1 MPPPV
6 YGAVTTTD
14 KASEYRLYFSK
25 SLLDHQIDTLQLYDL
40 AYQVEI
46 PTGQGS
52 KTIRM
57 FRPPVA
63 NVANVITLSE
73 GQPPSNAP
81 YKLIFEYITR
91 TLQQYGGYAQVSD
104 IIDETEFLNTGDALM
119 TKFGE
124 EAALWADGLIRDSC
138 INGTTEEPTAFTKYY
153 AGAATTYAAL
163 NAQAAAASV
172 LGSKELTNVV
182 TKLRKQRCPTFG
194 DGTYAAVLA
203 PEQEKDILDEGSNGW
218 VYASAYQKPEQIWK
232 GEVGTFMGVR
242 VMRTTNACYQ
252 NGAGTE
258 GVFVAGGNI
267 IAALVFGRDAF
278 ACPKLSGESP
288 AAPKVN
294 TITQPDSANP
304 FGQFITYVWKT
315 FFNGVCCNLNFGVT
329 VQTQTQYTGV

>member
-25 SLLDHQIDTLQLYDL
+25 SLLEHQIDTLQLYDL

-63 NVANVITLSE
+63 NVANVLTLSE
-73 GQPPSNAP
+73 GQPPSTAP
-81 YKLIFEYITR
+81 YKLVYEYISR

-104 IIDETEFLNTGDALM
+104 IVDETEFLNTGDSLM

-124 EAALWADGLIRDSC
+124 EAALWSDQLIRDAC
-138 INGTTEEPTAFTKYY
+138 INGTLEEPTKFGKYY
-153 AGAATTYAAL
+153 VGAATTFAAL
-163 NAQAAAASV
+163 EAQAANASSMT
-172 LGSKELTNVV
+172 SKELTNAL
-182 TKLRKQRCPTFG
+182 TKLRVQRAPTFA
-194 DGTYAAVLA
+194 DGYYAAVFS
-203 PEQEKDILDEGSNGW
+203 PEQEKDLLDEGNNGW
-218 VYASAYQKPEQIWK
+218 VYASAFQRPEGIWK
-232 GEVGTFMGVR
+232 GAIGTFMGLK

-258 GVFVAGGNI
+258 GVFVAGGDI
-267 IAALVFGRDAF
+267 IAGLVFGKDAF
-278 ACPKLSGESP
+278 ACPKLAGESP

-304 FGQFITYVWKT
+304 FGQFSSFVWKA
-315 FFNGVCCNLNFGVT
+315 FFNGVVCNTFFGIVIQSKT
-329 VQTQTQYTGV
+329 RYTGI

>member
-6 YGAVTTTD
+6 YGAVTSVD
-14 KASEYRLYFSK
+14 KASEYRIYFSK
-25 SLLDHQIDTLQLYDL
+25 SLLDHQIDTLQLYNL

-104 IIDETEFLNTGDALM
+104 IIDETEFLNTGDSLM

-124 EAALWADGLIRDSC
+124 EAALWADQLIREAC
-138 INGTTEEPTAFTKYY
+138 INGTTEEPTKFGKYY
-153 AGAATTYAAL
+153 CGTAVDWASLQALAA
-163 NAQAAAASV
+163 NACSMS
-172 LGSKELTNVV
+172 SKELTNAV
-182 TKLRKQRCPTFG
+182 TRLRIQKAPTFS
-194 DGTYAAVLA
+194 DGTYAAVFS
-203 PEQEKDILDEGSNGW
+203 PEQEKDVLDEGNNGW
-218 VYASAYQKPEQIWK
+218 VYASAFQKPEQIWK
-232 GEVGTFMGVR
+232 GLIGTFMGIK
-242 VMRTTNACYQ
+242 VMRTTNASYQ
-252 NGAGTE
+252 NGGGTE
-258 GVFVAGGNI
+258 GAYVAGGNV
-267 IAALVFGRDAF
+267 IAALIFGKDAF

-304 FGQFITYVWKT
+304 FGQFVSYVWKT
-315 FFNGVCCNLNFGVT
+315 FFNGVACNTNFGIT
-329 VQTQTQYTGV
+329 VNSKYNYTGV